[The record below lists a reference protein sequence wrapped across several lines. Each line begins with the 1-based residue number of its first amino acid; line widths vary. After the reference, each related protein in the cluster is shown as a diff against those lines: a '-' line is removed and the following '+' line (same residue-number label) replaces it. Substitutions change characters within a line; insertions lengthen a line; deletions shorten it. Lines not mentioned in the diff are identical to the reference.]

1 MSLRLELNSVTNCE
15 LEHFHVRLH
24 VMKKSQALD
33 YAIVEIDQLRFGELV
48 DVDFHLTS
56 RCD

>member
-1 MSLRLELNSVTNCE
+1 
-15 LEHFHVRLH
+15 
-24 VMKKSQALD
+24 MKKSQALD

-56 RCD
+56 RRD